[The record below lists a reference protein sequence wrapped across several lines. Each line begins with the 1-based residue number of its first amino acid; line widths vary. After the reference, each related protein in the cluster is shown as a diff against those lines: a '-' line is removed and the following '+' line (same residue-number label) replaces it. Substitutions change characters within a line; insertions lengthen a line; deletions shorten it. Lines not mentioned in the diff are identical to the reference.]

1 MFITKKKI
9 KQNIKSDEKYYSVTF
24 SSNSIDFKVLNN
36 LIPYYSVR
44 KIIYK
49 GKNTDSLFIR
59 VGGEGKNLLKLF
71 TKYNKILHNLTYSEE
86 ALLNKIREKSYIT
99 KKYNFTDEP
108 TIEDEID
115 LFKIYLPNEQVDCYD
130 DYANYHNQDIFYTK
144 RINYNKNY
152 IKQDV
157 VTKTLERATKILTDF
172 KLSNLKLNYNSNNLM
187 VDIFNIRLNQCS
199 FKLHN
204 NYHRVKN
211 NYDSYEEFVKNIVY
225 YGANHKDNNRF
236 WREVKRELY

>member
-86 ALLNKIREKSYIT
+86 ALLNKIREKSH
-99 KKYNFTDEP
+99 D
-108 TIEDEID
+108 
-115 LFKIYLPNEQVDCYD
+115 
-130 DYANYHNQDIFYTK
+130 
-144 RINYNKNY
+144 
-152 IKQDV
+152 
-157 VTKTLERATKILTDF
+157 
-172 KLSNLKLNYNSNNLM
+172 
-187 VDIFNIRLNQCS
+187 
-199 FKLHN
+199 
-204 NYHRVKN
+204 
-211 NYDSYEEFVKNIVY
+211 
-225 YGANHKDNNRF
+225 
-236 WREVKRELY
+236 